1 MEFFLLNL
9 SPKLL
14 VLDVDRIPWN
24 FEFPNFGDYYIQFCL
39 MDSFAQV
46 NRHPVSFYVSFT
58 NLFFLSIFAL
68 YHFTVLLITHYVSPF
83 KISFQCS
90 LKLISIK
97 TFHGISTEF
106 HGTFWTTFEQHIWFH
121 GIPWNLNNKTSSS
134 VEFHGILS
142 RSKVSWCFI
151 ELFPC
156 SRVQR
161 NSVVVH
167 GTSYF
172 PDKSSIEF
180 HGTW

>member
-1 MEFFLLNL
+1 MWIEFHGILNFPIVVTIIFNFAWWIHLRKLIGTLYLFMSL
-9 SPKLL
+9 SPT
-14 VLDVDRIPWN
+14 
-24 FEFPNFGDYYIQFCL
+24 Y
-39 MDSFAQV
+39 
-46 NRHPVSFYVSFT
+46 
-58 NLFFLSIFAL
+58 FFLSIFAL

-90 LKLISIK
+90 LKLILNK

-106 HGTFWTTFEQHIWFH
+106 HGTFWTTFEQHMWFH
-121 GIPWNLNNKTSSS
+121 GIPWNFNNKTPSS

-142 RSKVSWCFI
+142 RSKVSCYFI

-156 SRVQR
+156 SRVQW

-172 PDKSSIEF
+172 PDESSIEF